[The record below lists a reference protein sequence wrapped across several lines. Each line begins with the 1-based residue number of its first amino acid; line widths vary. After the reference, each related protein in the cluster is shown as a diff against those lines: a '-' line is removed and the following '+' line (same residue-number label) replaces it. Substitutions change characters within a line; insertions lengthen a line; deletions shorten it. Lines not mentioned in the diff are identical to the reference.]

1 MALDGIVI
9 SNIVCELN
17 KLIIGGRIDKIYQPE
32 NDELIISIRNNKNS
46 YKLLLSTLANMPR
59 IHLTDIPKKN
69 PLNPPNFCM
78 LLRKHII
85 GGKIIKILQPNFE
98 RIIEIYIEHL
108 NDLGDL
114 CTKKII
120 IEIMGRHSNIIF
132 CEDDNRILDSIKHVS
147 LNVSSVRE
155 VLPNRT
161 YTYPPSKD
169 KINPLNEM
177 SVPEF
182 KKILNEKTTIIHK
195 AIYFSF
201 NGISPTI
208 SEEICFRA
216 NINSSTF
223 TNELTDDDYNNLYT
237 HFNIITNII
246 KNNEF
251 TPNII
256 VDENTNYKDFSGIK
270 LTIYNNY
277 EHIMDDSISSILDNY
292 YVKSSNNSRINQK
305 SSDIKKIITTNLE
318 RCYKKLDLQ
327 LKQIEDTK
335 SRDKYRIKGELIT
348 ANIYAINEGDKELK
362 AYNYYTNEETTI
374 ALKPNLSPSENA
386 NKYYNRYNKLKR
398 TFNALTEQ
406 IKDTKKEIDHLES
419 IQNSLNFVDAE
430 EDIQLIRQELMDYGY
445 LRFRKNKNKKALQ
458 KSKPFHYQSSD
469 GFDIYV
475 GKNNLQNDE
484 LTMKT
489 ANSNDWWFHT
499 KEIPGS
505 HVIVKTNK
513 KELTDKTFEEA
524 AKLAAFYSKANKSTK
539 VAVDYTLKKHIKKPA
554 GSVPG
559 YVIYHTNYS
568 MYVSPSDE
576 DVTLIQDN

>member
-9 SNIVCELN
+9 SNIVFELN
-17 KLIIGGRIDKIYQPE
+17 QLIQGGRIDKIYQPE
-32 NDELIISIRNNKNS
+32 NDELIVSIRNNKNS
-46 YKLLLSTLANMPR
+46 YKLLLSALANMPR

-85 GGKIIKILQPNFE
+85 GGKILKVVQPNFE
-98 RIIEIYIEHL
+98 RIVEIYIEHL
-108 NDLGDL
+108 NELGDV
-114 CTKKII
+114 CNKKIV

-132 CEDDNRILDSIKHVS
+132 CEDNNRILDSIKHVS
-147 LNVSSVRE
+147 LNISSVRE
-155 VLPNRT
+155 VLPNRV

-169 KINPLNEM
+169 KINPLDEI
-177 SVPEF
+177 SFQEF
-182 KKILNEKTTIIHK
+182 KNLLNGKNTIIHK

-201 NGISPTI
+201 NGISPII
-208 SEEICFRA
+208 SEEICFRS
-216 NINSSTF
+216 NVNSSTF
-223 TNELTDDDYNNLYT
+223 TSELTDGDLSDVYDSFT
-237 HFNIITNII
+237 FFVSMI

-251 TPNII
+251 TPNIVI
-256 VDENTNYKDFSGIK
+256 DDKSNYKDFSSIK
-270 LTIYNNY
+270 LSIYDNY
-277 EHIMDDSISSILDNY
+277 ESISDHSISNILDNY
-292 YVKSSNNSRINQK
+292 YAKSSNTSRISQK

-327 LKQIEDTK
+327 LKQIKDTET
-335 SRDKYRIKGELIT
+335 RDKYKIKGELIT
-348 ANIYAINEGDKELK
+348 ANIYAIKEGDKELK
-362 AYNYYTNEETTI
+362 AYNYYINEETTI

-386 NKYYNRYNKLKR
+386 AKYYNRYNKLKR
-398 TFNALTEQ
+398 TFFALTEQ
-406 IKDTKKEIDHLES
+406 IKDTQNEINHLES
-419 IQNSLNFVDAE
+419 IQNSLNFVEEE
-430 EDIQLIRQELMDYGY
+430 EDLQLIRQELMDYGY
-445 LRFRKNKNKKALQ
+445 LRYRKNKNKKALQ
-458 KSKPFHYQSSD
+458 KSKPFHYKSSD

-505 HVIVKTNK
+505 HVIVKTNGN
-513 KELTDKTFEEA
+513 ELTDKAFEEA

-568 MYVSPSDE
+568 MYVDPSDE
-576 DVTLIQDN
+576 NVTLL

>member
-9 SNIVCELN
+9 SNIVFELN
-17 KLIIGGRIDKIYQPE
+17 QLIQGGRIDKIYQPE

-46 YKLLLSTLANMPR
+46 YKLLLSALANMPR

-85 GGKIIKILQPNFE
+85 GGKILRVVQPNFE
-98 RIIEIYIEHL
+98 RIVEIYIEHL
-108 NDLGDL
+108 NELGDI
-114 CTKKII
+114 CNKKLI

-132 CEDDNRILDSIKHVS
+132 CEDDNRILDSVKHVS
-147 LNVSSVRE
+147 LNISSVRE
-155 VLPNRT
+155 VLPNRI
-161 YTYPPSKD
+161 YTYPPAKD
-169 KINPLNEM
+169 KMNPLDEL
-177 SVPEF
+177 SLQEF
-182 KKILNEKTTIIHK
+182 KELLNGKNTIIHK

-201 NGISPTI
+201 NGISPVI
-208 SEEICFRA
+208 SEEICFRS
-216 NINSSTF
+216 NVNSSTF
-223 TNELTDDDYNNLYT
+223 TSELTDDDFNNLYDG
-237 HFNIITNII
+237 FNLFVDVI
-246 KNNEF
+246 KNNEY

-256 VDENTNYKDFSGIK
+256 IDEDSTYKDFSSID
-270 LTIYNNY
+270 LSIYADYETIT
-277 EHIMDDSISSILDNY
+277 DQSISKTLDNY
-292 YVKSSNNSRINQK
+292 YAKSSNTSRISQK

-327 LKQIEDTK
+327 TKQIKDTK
-335 SRDKYRIKGELIT
+335 SRDKYKMKGELIT
-348 ANIYAINEGDKELK
+348 ANIYAIKEGDKELK

-386 NKYYNRYNKLKR
+386 AKYYNRYNKLKR
-398 TFNALTEQ
+398 TFFALTEQ
-406 IKDTKKEIDHLES
+406 IKDTQNEINHLES
-419 IQNSLNFVDAE
+419 IQNSLNFVEAE

-445 LRFRKNKNKKALQ
+445 LRYRKNKNKKALQ
-458 KSKPFHYQSSD
+458 KSKPFHYISSD

-475 GKNNLQNDE
+475 GKNNIQNDE

-505 HVIVKTNK
+505 HVIVKANG
-513 KELTDKTFEEA
+513 KELSDKTFEEA

-539 VAVDYTLKKHIKKPA
+539 VAVDYTLKKHIKKPS

-568 MYVSPSDE
+568 MYVDPSDE
-576 DVTLIQDN
+576 DVTLM